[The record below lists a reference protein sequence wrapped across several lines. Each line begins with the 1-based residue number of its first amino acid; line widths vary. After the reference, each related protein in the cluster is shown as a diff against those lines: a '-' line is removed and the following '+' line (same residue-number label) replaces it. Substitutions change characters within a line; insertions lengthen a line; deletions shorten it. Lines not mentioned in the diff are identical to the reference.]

1 MSCLRGDS
9 DDYNLTAGARVF
21 KGKMEADRMAIEAL
35 ESKLTNIYMK
45 PVEEQTYIYMGWEL
59 QEAQK
64 KAEAT
69 HKACNE
75 YCRTHGY
82 IALRN

>member
-1 MSCLRGDS
+1 MRGDS

-45 PVEEQTYIYMGWEL
+45 PVEEQTYTWDGNYRKL
-59 QEAQK
+59 RRKQK
-64 KAEAT
+64 PHIRPAMNT
-69 HKACNE
+69 VVLMD
-75 YCRTHGY
+75 
-82 IALRN
+82 I